1 MTAGRHQ
8 TDIVVVG
15 SGGAALVA
23 ALAGSH
29 RGAQVT
35 LLERSRHVGGTTA
48 LSGGLVWV
56 ANNRHMRDAGVPDSV
71 DEATTYVA
79 RLAAGRRR
87 PDDIRSVIEAGPD
100 MVDFLETASELRFE
114 ALDKPDYHPEFAG
127 AKSRGRSLAP
137 PPLEAS
143 ALGAWMDRLRPGS
156 GFSIPLSWAELDAMN
171 GVFHPERLDFSLIQE
186 RTEAG
191 YVGMGRALVGWLL
204 KACLDRGVVIRTGTR
219 ARELLVSDGGVAGV
233 RAHAEGG
240 DLEVRARQATV
251 LAAGGFEWNEQLCAQ
266 FVAGP
271 VSHPASCPTNEG
283 DAVKMGMAIGAD
295 LANMW
300 DLWRFPTAAVP
311 GETYEGRPLA
321 RMVVGERALPGA
333 ILVNAA
339 GQRFVNE
346 AHPYTDV
353 GRTFMTWNPVQSA
366 YQNWPAWAVFDGRFR
381 RTYSVLSVMPDDGDP
396 DWLVRADD
404 LATLARR
411 LGLPDANLSAAVD
424 RFNRMVAAGHDT
436 DFQRG
441 ESFFDQYYAD
451 FGRQPSP
458 TLGPISEPPFYGLQ
472 VHPGA
477 IGSSGGLLTDTWGR
491 VLHVRGHPIPNLYA
505 AGDSAASCFG
515 PGYPGPGGPL
525 GLGLTL
531 GYRAGQHAVG
541 AIR

>member
-29 RGAQVT
+29 QGAEVT
-35 LLERSRHVGGTTA
+35 LLERSRYVGGTTA

-71 DEATTYVA
+71 DEATMYVV

-87 PDDIRSVIEAGPD
+87 SDDIRAVIEAGPD
-100 MVDFLETASELRFE
+100 MVDFVETASELRFE

-127 AKSRGRSLAP
+127 AKRRGRSLAP
-137 PPLEAS
+137 PPLAGS
-143 ALGAWMDRLRPGS
+143 ALGGWMDRLRPGS

-204 KACLDRGVVIRTGTR
+204 KACLDRGVVIHTGTR

-233 RAHAEGG
+233 RARAEGG
-240 DLEVRARQATV
+240 DLEVQARQATV

-396 DWLVRADD
+396 DWLIRADD

-411 LGLPDANLSAAVD
+411 LGVPDGNLSAAVD

-441 ESFFDQYYAD
+441 ESFFDHYYAD

-458 TLGPISEPPFYGLQ
+458 TLGPISEPPFYGLK
-472 VHPGA
+472 VHSGA